1 MDLDLSGVTDSL
13 QSSAWLLFK
22 MLLTYILIP
31 EIVAIIVVGGILKIR
46 GGLFKVIMIGVTFVC
61 LIAFLKFGLPEIVAA
76 VDGL

>member
-46 GGLFKVIMIGVTFVC
+46 GGLFKVVIGGVTLLC
-61 LIAFLKFGLPEIVAA
+61 LFLFWKFGLAQLV
-76 VDGL
+76 